1 MKQSNAASSCLFPPK
16 DQWVHGPLPLFLML
30 HAESQGIYEIIL
42 GIWNI
47 WMALGV
53 DKAGNARKRKRAW
66 NSLCPRPPKQKYLT
80 PRYSPPLN
88 IKPWIKSSSIRIVPS
103 RKYSLLDLSLGFC
116 IDSSLLFS
124 KTFYFCTKLR
134 TLFYTILLSPISYA
148 IDMILIARFPAA

>member
-1 MKQSNAASSCLFPPK
+1 M
-16 DQWVHGPLPLFLML
+16 
-30 HAESQGIYEIIL
+30 
-42 GIWNI
+42 
-47 WMALGV
+47 
-53 DKAGNARKRKRAW
+53 
-66 NSLCPRPPKQKYLT
+66 T

-88 IKPWIKSSSIRIVPS
+88 IKPWIKSSSIRIFPS

-148 IDMILIARFPAA
+148 IDMILTAGSPQLNIHTPVGFKAIKIHTNRAVAICVPYIIQSDSHNPSVYGCSQSSVL